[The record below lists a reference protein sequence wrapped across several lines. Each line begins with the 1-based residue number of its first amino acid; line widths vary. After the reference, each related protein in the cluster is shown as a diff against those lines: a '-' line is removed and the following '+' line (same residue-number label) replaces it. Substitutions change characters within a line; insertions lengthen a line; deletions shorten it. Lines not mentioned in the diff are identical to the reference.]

1 MNTNATQPNE
11 AQAREALAK
20 RLSRRLSS
28 SVAFAAVMEAVDT
41 AIKAGK
47 LAALDAILAD
57 ELTLAQIAEMR
68 LNVLEDVPDEP
79 ALQTNQEAQ

>member
-47 LAALDAILAD
+47 LVAHVEICCEVRWGHNKTMCGEDGWHCELAR
-57 ELTLAQIAEMR
+57 EKYIEGSGQ
-68 LNVLEDVPDEP
+68 
-79 ALQTNQEAQ
+79 